1 MRQAHKMESEK
12 MKNSG
17 SMKSGAIDPVHA
29 APDLAAGAAT
39 PTPRISLAQRAL
51 LLLAC
56 CGLGLVI
63 GFIGQ
68 SLTSQSA
75 WYLAVPICIA
85 VAWLFVADPNDCVAC
100 DAQRHRDHIPP
111 R

>member
-1 MRQAHKMESEK
+1 MESEK

-17 SMKSGAIDPVHA
+17 SMKSDSIDPVHA
-29 APDLAAGAAT
+29 APDLAEGAAAPST
-39 PTPRISLAQRAL
+39 RLSLAQRAL

-56 CGLGLVI
+56 CGLGLLI

-68 SLTSQSA
+68 SLTAQTA
-75 WYLAVPICIA
+75 WYLAVPACIA
-85 VAWLFVADPNDCVAC
+85 VAWFFVADPNDCVAC
-100 DAQRHRDHIPP
+100 DAQRPRSRMPP

>member
-12 MKNSG
+12 MKNSE
-17 SMKSGAIDPVHA
+17 SMKSDAIDPVHA
-29 APDLAAGAAT
+29 APDLAEGVAT
-39 PTPRISLAQRAL
+39 PTPRISLAQRVL

-75 WYLAVPICIA
+75 WYLAVPVCIA
-85 VAWLFVADPNDCVAC
+85 IAWLFVADPNECVAC
-100 DAQRHRDHIPP
+100 DEQRPRDHAPP
-111 R
+111 G

>member
-1 MRQAHKMESEK
+1 MNQAHKMEGEK

-17 SMKSGAIDPVHA
+17 SLKSDSVDPVHA
-29 APDLAAGAAT
+29 APDLAEGAAT
-39 PTPRISLAQRAL
+39 PRLSLAQRAL

-85 VAWLFVADPNDCVAC
+85 VAWLFVADPNECVAC
-100 DAQRHRDHIPP
+100 DAQRPRDHIPP
-111 R
+111 G

>member
-1 MRQAHKMESEK
+1 MRQAHKMEGEK

-17 SMKSGAIDPVHA
+17 SMKSDSIDA
-29 APDLAAGAAT
+29 EGAAT

-100 DAQRHRDHIPP
+100 DAQRSRDHIPP
-111 R
+111 G

>member
-17 SMKSGAIDPVHA
+17 SMKSGAMVHA
-29 APDLAAGAAT
+29 APDLAERAST
-39 PTPRISLAQRAL
+39 LKPRISLAQRAL

-75 WYLAVPICIA
+75 WFLAVPVCIA
-85 VAWLFVADPNDCVAC
+85 IAWLFVADPNECVAC
-100 DAQRHRDHIPP
+100 DAQRPRDHAP
-111 R
+111 RG

>member
-1 MRQAHKMESEK
+1 MESEK
-12 MKNSG
+12 TNNSA
-17 SMKSGAIDPVHA
+17 AIKTEAAELRKGEA
-29 APDLAAGAAT
+29 APSTRL
-39 PTPRISLAQRAL
+39 SLAQRAL

-56 CGLGLVI
+56 CGLGLLI

-68 SLTSQSA
+68 SLTSQA
-75 WYLAVPICIA
+75 VWYLAVPVCIA

-100 DAQRHRDHIPP
+100 DAQRPRDDVPP

>member
-1 MRQAHKMESEK
+1 MESEK
-12 MKNSG
+12 IKNSG
-17 SMKSGAIDPVHA
+17 SMKSDSIDPVHA
-29 APDLAAGAAT
+29 APDLAERAST
-39 PTPRISLAQRAL
+39 LKPRISLAQRAL

-75 WYLAVPICIA
+75 WYLAVSICIA
-85 VAWLFVADPNDCVAC
+85 VAWLFVADPNECVAC
-100 DAQRHRDHIPP
+100 DVQRPRDHIP
-111 R
+111 RG